1 MKTITRFFFINILT
15 QEKLLLLKRKKCAR
29 KIANAC
35 FFEKK
40 ALQEGVFAKLCD
52 DLRRIFIKRIKM
64 SSIYATCKDELIK
77 LIASL

>member
-1 MKTITRFFFINILT
+1 MHHSVLHSHIALHRFFF
-15 QEKLLLLKRKKCAR
+15 KRFFFYQYFNSRKVAFIKEEKCAR

-40 ALQEGVFAKLCD
+40 TLEEGVFAKLCD

-64 SSIYATCKDELIK
+64 SSK
-77 LIASL
+77 